1 MMTVA
6 RRYDAVSP
14 CIGDKRK
21 LAGAERL
28 LELDASPNAARG
40 VERCTLAPSRHGTRH
55 KALSQAVSPFSS
67 ARRIILSI
75 GIEREPSERFLS
87 GTLDWRMHPEDGA
100 AQCVSRRGNRGQ
112 RSMTLKVIGA
122 GFGRTGTLSLK
133 LALEELGLGPCY
145 HMIEVN
151 AHPEHDALWLA
162 LAKGESSDWRPMLH
176 GFASTVD
183 WPTTYIWK
191 ELAAANPQGKI
202 ILTLRDP
209 DAWYASAAATIF
221 ARMLEFE
228 SMRASPDAV
237 DPARRRHMEMI
248 NTLIVEKHLR
258 RLARQGQRDCRVQ
271 RA

>member
-1 MMTVA
+1 M
-6 RRYDAVSP
+6 S
-14 CIGDKRK
+14 
-21 LAGAERL
+21 
-28 LELDASPNAARG
+28 
-40 VERCTLAPSRHGTRH
+40 
-55 KALSQAVSPFSS
+55 
-67 ARRIILSI
+67 
-75 GIEREPSERFLS
+75 
-87 GTLDWRMHPEDGA
+87 
-100 AQCVSRRGNRGQ
+100 
-112 RSMTLKVIGA
+112 LKVIGA

-145 HMIEVN
+145 HMFEVN

-191 ELAAANPQGKI
+191 ELAAANPQSKI

-221 ARMLEFE
+221 TRMLEIE

-248 NTLIVEKHLR
+248 NTLIVENTFGGSLDKDNAIAVFNAHNEEVR
-258 RLARQGQRDCRVQ
+258 RLVPQKRLLVYESGEGWQPLCTFLDVPVPATPYPKVNTTEDFASHFPGKR
-271 RA
+271 